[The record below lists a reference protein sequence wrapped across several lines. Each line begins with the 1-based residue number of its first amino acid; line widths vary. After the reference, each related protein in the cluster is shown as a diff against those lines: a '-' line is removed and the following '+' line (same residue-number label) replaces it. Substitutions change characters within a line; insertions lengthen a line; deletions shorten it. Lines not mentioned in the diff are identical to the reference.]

1 MSNSDVC
8 MIGMPVKDM
17 YGAPMGKVLGT
28 STDIDGSIQ
37 TVGINCGSEGLK
49 QIQHEQLVVKSE
61 VVIFIPKWRLDS
73 QRLLKEKE
81 LTVRRLTALM
91 EIVSDNDTMKS
102 DAELIHEKNRTKLMT
117 LQNTEEE
124 INSEL
129 EQRVAEINAQMK
141 AVKVLLF
148 DAKVQCKSNEISQE
162 TFEQVQQETD
172 EMLQHMKHEKDEIAK
187 VKSRLANLSIEDVL
201 TTEPAPQ
208 PIQDSAVSYLTNPDE
223 DEPIESRLPEP
234 PGTESSPSEQVYS
247 PPMTIPPQPEQ
258 KPEQKPEG
266 QTKSKEKFS
275 ESDWLKRMNQE

>member
-1 MSNSDVC
+1 MSNNDVS

-49 QIQHEQLVVKSE
+49 QIPHEQLVVKSE

-162 TFEQVQQETD
+162 TFNHVQTETD
-172 EMLQHMKHEKDEIAK
+172 EMLQHMNYEKDEISK
-187 VKSRLANLSIEDVL
+187 VKSRLTNLSIEDVL
-201 TTEPAPQ
+201 TTGPALH
-208 PIQDSAVSYLTNPDE
+208 PIQDSAVTYLTNPDE

-234 PGTESSPSEQVYS
+234 PGVESSSPEQVYS
-247 PPMTIPPQPEQ
+247 PPMTIPAQSEEKDKEEPAQQ
-258 KPEQKPEG
+258 
-266 QTKSKEKFS
+266 EKFS
-275 ESDWLKRMNQE
+275 ESAWLKRMNQE

>member
-1 MSNSDVC
+1 MSSSEVS

-49 QIQHEQLVVKSE
+49 QIPYEQLVVKSE

-91 EIVSDNDTMKS
+91 EIVSDNDTMSS
-102 DAELIHEKNRTKLMT
+102 DAELIHEKNKTKLLT
-117 LQNTEEE
+117 LQRTEEE

-129 EQRVAEINAQMK
+129 EARITEIDAQIK
-141 AVKVLLF
+141 SVKVLLF
-148 DAKVQCKSNEISQE
+148 DAKVQYKSNEISQE
-162 TFEQVQQETD
+162 TFEHVQKETD
-172 EMLQHMKHEKDEIAK
+172 EMLQHMKHEKDEITK
-187 VKSRLANLSIEDVL
+187 VKSRLSNLSIEDVL
-201 TTEPAPQ
+201 TTESASH
-208 PIQDSAVSYLTNPDE
+208 PIQDSAVSYLSNPNECDQT
-223 DEPIESRLPEP
+223 ESKLPEP
-234 PGTESSPSEQVYS
+234 PTSDPSSSGQICNPPMVMPAQPEPETTNTQSEQ
-247 PPMTIPPQPEQ
+247 E
-258 KPEQKPEG
+258 
-266 QTKSKEKFS
+266 EKFS

>member
-1 MSNSDVC
+1 
-8 MIGMPVKDM
+8 MPVKDM

-37 TVGINCGSEGLK
+37 TVGINCGSEGLR
-49 QIQHEQLVVKSE
+49 QISYDQLVVKSE

-91 EIVSDNDTMKS
+91 EIVSDNDTMKD

-117 LQNTEEE
+117 LQNTETE

-129 EQRVAEINAQMK
+129 EERVVEINSQMK

-172 EMLQHMKHEKDEIAK
+172 EMLQHMNYEKDEIGK
-187 VKSRLANLSIEDVL
+187 VKSRLTNLSIEDVL
-201 TTEPAPQ
+201 TTGPALH
-208 PIQDSAVSYLTNPDE
+208 PIQDSAVTYLTNPDGGE
-223 DEPIESRLPEP
+223 LIESRLPEP
-234 PGTESSPSEQVYS
+234 PGAESSSSEQVHN
-247 PPMTIPPQPEQ
+247 PPMIITESESSAHEEQ
-258 KPEQKPEG
+258 VSEK
-266 QTKSKEKFS
+266 KFS
-275 ESDWLKRMNQE
+275 ESDWLKRMNQD

>member
-1 MSNSDVC
+1 

-37 TVGINCGSEGLK
+37 TVVINCGSEGLK
-49 QIQHEQLVVKSE
+49 QIPYEQLVVKE
-61 VVIFIPKWRLDS
+61 AVIFIPKWRLDS

-81 LTVRRLTALM
+81 FTVRRLTALM
-91 EIVSDNDTMKS
+91 EVVSDNDTMKS

-117 LQNTEEE
+117 LQKTEEE

-129 EQRVAEINAQMK
+129 EQRVDEINSQMK
-141 AVKVLLF
+141 AIKVLLF

-162 TFEQVQQETD
+162 TFEQVQKETD

-201 TTEPAPQ
+201 TTESASQ
-208 PIQDSAVSYLTNPDE
+208 PIQDSAVSYLSHPEQTQVV
-223 DEPIESRLPEP
+223 ESRLPEP
-234 PGTESSPSEQVYS
+234 PQTKQIHS
-247 PPMTIPPQPEQ
+247 PPMMIPQES
-258 KPEQKPEG
+258 ESSDDNVSDE
-266 QTKSKEKFS
+266 KEKFS
-275 ESDWLKRMNQE
+275 ESSWLKRMNQE

>member
-1 MSNSDVC
+1 MSNNDVC

-49 QIQHEQLVVKSE
+49 QIPYEQLVVKE
-61 VVIFIPKWRLDS
+61 AVIFIPKWRLDS

-81 LTVRRLTALM
+81 FTVRRLTALM
-91 EIVSDNDTMKS
+91 EVVSDNDTMKS

-117 LQNTEEE
+117 LQKTEEE

-129 EQRVAEINAQMK
+129 EQRVDEINSQMK
-141 AVKVLLF
+141 AIKVLLF

-162 TFEQVQQETD
+162 TFEQVQKETD

-201 TTEPAPQ
+201 TTESASQ
-208 PIQDSAVSYLTNPDE
+208 PIQDSAVSYLSHPEQTQVV
-223 DEPIESRLPEP
+223 ESRLPEP
-234 PGTESSPSEQVYS
+234 PQTKQIHS
-247 PPMTIPPQPEQ
+247 PPMMIPQES
-258 KPEQKPEG
+258 ESSDDNVSDE
-266 QTKSKEKFS
+266 KEKFS
-275 ESDWLKRMNQE
+275 ESSWLKRMNQE

>member
-1 MSNSDVC
+1 

-49 QIQHEQLVVKSE
+49 QIPYEQLVVKE
-61 VVIFIPKWRLDS
+61 AVIFIPKWRLDS

-117 LQNTEEE
+117 LQKTEEE

-129 EQRVAEINAQMK
+129 EQRVDEINSQMK
-141 AVKVLLF
+141 AIKVLLF

-162 TFEQVQQETD
+162 TFEQVQKETD
-172 EMLQHMKHEKDEIAK
+172 EMLQHMQHEKDEIAK

-201 TTEPAPQ
+201 TTESASQ
-208 PIQDSAVSYLTNPDE
+208 PIQDSAVSYLSHPEQTQVV
-223 DEPIESRLPEP
+223 ESRLPEP
-234 PGTESSPSEQVYS
+234 PQTKQIHS
-247 PPMTIPPQPEQ
+247 PPMMIPQES
-258 KPEQKPEG
+258 ESSDDNVSDE
-266 QTKSKEKFS
+266 KEKFS
-275 ESDWLKRMNQE
+275 ESSWLKRMNQE

>member
-1 MSNSDVC
+1 MSNNEVS

-37 TVGINCGSEGLK
+37 TVGINCGSGGLK
-49 QIQHEQLVVKSE
+49 QIPNEQLVVKSE

-129 EQRVAEINAQMK
+129 DQRVGEINAQVK

-148 DAKVQCKSNEISQE
+148 DAKVQYKSNEISQE
-162 TFEQVQQETD
+162 TFDHVQQQTD
-172 EMLQHMKHEKDEIAK
+172 EMLQHMQHEKDEIAK

-201 TTEPAPQ
+201 TTGPTLH
-208 PIQDSAVSYLTNPDE
+208 PIQDSAVTYLTNPDE

-234 PGTESSPSEQVYS
+234 PGVESSSPEQVYS
-247 PPMTIPPQPEQ
+247 PPMTIP
-258 KPEQKPEG
+258 G
-266 QTKSKEKFS
+266 QSEEKDKEEPVQQEKFS
-275 ESDWLKRMNQE
+275 ESAWLKRMNQE

>member
-1 MSNSDVC
+1 MSNNEIT

-49 QIQHEQLVVKSE
+49 QIPYEQLVVKE
-61 VVIFIPKWRLDS
+61 AVIFIPKWRLDS

-81 LTVRRLTALM
+81 FTVRRLTALM
-91 EIVSDNDTMKS
+91 EVVSDNDTMKS

-117 LQNTEEE
+117 LQKTEEE

-129 EQRVAEINAQMK
+129 EQRVDEINSQMK
-141 AVKVLLF
+141 AIKVLLF

-162 TFEQVQQETD
+162 TFEQVQKETD

-201 TTEPAPQ
+201 TTESASQ
-208 PIQDSAVSYLTNPDE
+208 PIQDSAVSYLSHPQQE
-223 DEPIESRLPEP
+223 QIVESRLPQP
-234 PGTESSPSEQVYS
+234 PQSEQIYS
-247 PPMTIPPQPEQ
+247 PPMTMPNEPELSDNSISDEKQ
-258 KPEQKPEG
+258 
-266 QTKSKEKFS
+266 KFS
-275 ESDWLKRMNQE
+275 ESAWLKRMNQE

>member
-1 MSNSDVC
+1 MSTSENS

-49 QIQHEQLVVKSE
+49 QIPREQLVVKSE

-117 LQNTEEE
+117 LQKTEDE
-124 INSEL
+124 IHSEL
-129 EQRVAEINAQMK
+129 EERVAEINTQMK

-234 PGTESSPSEQVYS
+234 PGTESSPSEQVHN
-247 PPMTIPPQPEQ
+247 PPMTIPEQ
-258 KPEQKPEG
+258 ESPKDVVPVKE
-266 QTKSKEKFS
+266 EKFS

>member
-1 MSNSDVC
+1 MDNNDVS

-37 TVGINCGSEGLK
+37 TVGINCGSEGLR
-49 QIQHEQLVVKSE
+49 QIPYEQLVVKSE

-129 EQRVAEINAQMK
+129 EQRVIEINSQMK

-162 TFEQVQQETD
+162 TFEHVQTETD
-172 EMLQHMKHEKDEIAK
+172 EMLQHMNYEKDEIAK
-187 VKSRLANLSIEDVL
+187 VKSRLTNLSIEDVL
-201 TTEPAPQ
+201 TTGPAFH
-208 PIQDSAVSYLTNPDE
+208 PIQDSAVTYLETPKEN
-223 DEPIESRLPEP
+223 EPLESRLPEP
-234 PGTESSPSEQVYS
+234 PENSSSPSEEVHN
-247 PPMTIPPQPEQ
+247 PPMIITQSAESNNEQ
-258 KPEQKPEG
+258 KPQQETHQ
-266 QTKSKEKFS
+266 EKFS

>member
-1 MSNSDVC
+1 

-49 QIQHEQLVVKSE
+49 QIPYEQLVVKE
-61 VVIFIPKWRLDS
+61 AVIFIPKWRLDS

-117 LQNTEEE
+117 LQKTEEE

-129 EQRVAEINAQMK
+129 EQRVNEINSQMK

-162 TFEQVQQETD
+162 TFEQVQKETD
-172 EMLQHMKHEKDEIAK
+172 EMLQHMQHEKDEIAK
-187 VKSRLANLSIEDVL
+187 VKSRLTNLSIEDVL
-201 TTEPAPQ
+201 TTESASQ
-208 PIQDSAVSYLTNPDE
+208 PIQDSAVSYLSHPQQE
-223 DEPIESRLPEP
+223 QIVESRLPEP
-234 PGTESSPSEQVYS
+234 PQSEQICS
-247 PPMTIPPQPEQ
+247 PPMTMPNEPELSDNSISDEKQ
-258 KPEQKPEG
+258 
-266 QTKSKEKFS
+266 KFS
-275 ESDWLKRMNQE
+275 ESAWLKRMNQE

>member
-1 MSNSDVC
+1 

-49 QIQHEQLVVKSE
+49 QIPREQLVVKSE

-117 LQNTEEE
+117 LQKTEDE
-124 INSEL
+124 IHSEL
-129 EQRVAEINAQMK
+129 EERVAEINTQMK

>member
-1 MSNSDVC
+1 MSTNENS

-17 YGAPMGKVLGT
+17 YGAPMGKVLGP
-28 STDIDGSIQ
+28 STDIAGSIQ

-49 QIQHEQLVVKSE
+49 QIPYEQLVVKSE

-117 LQNTEEE
+117 LQKTEDE
-124 INSEL
+124 IHSEL
-129 EQRVAEINAQMK
+129 EERVAEINTQMK

-234 PGTESSPSEQVYS
+234 PGTESSPSEQVHS
-247 PPMTIPPQPEQ
+247 PPMTIPEH
-258 KPEQKPEG
+258 
-266 QTKSKEKFS
+266 
-275 ESDWLKRMNQE
+275 ESPIVEAPVQEE

>member
-1 MSNSDVC
+1 

-49 QIQHEQLVVKSE
+49 QIPYEQLVVKE
-61 VVIFIPKWRLDS
+61 AVIFIPKWRLDS

-81 LTVRRLTALM
+81 FTVRRLTALM
-91 EIVSDNDTMKS
+91 EVVSDNDTMKS

-117 LQNTEEE
+117 LQKTEEE

-129 EQRVAEINAQMK
+129 EQRVDEINSQMK
-141 AVKVLLF
+141 AIKVLLF

-162 TFEQVQQETD
+162 TFEQVQKETD

-201 TTEPAPQ
+201 TTESASQ
-208 PIQDSAVSYLTNPDE
+208 PIQDSAVSYLSHPEQTQVV
-223 DEPIESRLPEP
+223 ESRLPEP
-234 PGTESSPSEQVYS
+234 PQTKQIHS
-247 PPMTIPPQPEQ
+247 PPMMIPQES
-258 KPEQKPEG
+258 ESSDDNVSDE
-266 QTKSKEKFS
+266 KEKFS
-275 ESDWLKRMNQE
+275 ESSWLKSCLLYTSPSPRD

>member
-1 MSNSDVC
+1 MSTSENS

-49 QIQHEQLVVKSE
+49 QIPREQLVVKSE

-117 LQNTEEE
+117 LQKTEDE
-124 INSEL
+124 IHSEL
-129 EQRVAEINAQMK
+129 EERVAEINTQMK

-247 PPMTIPPQPEQ
+247 QPMTIPPEPES
-258 KPEQKPEG
+258 KPQEQSEHK
-266 QTKSKEKFS
+266 QKFS

>member
-1 MSNSDVC
+1 MSNNEVS

-37 TVGINCGSEGLK
+37 TVGINCGSGGLK
-49 QIQHEQLVVKSE
+49 QIPNEQLVVKSE

-129 EQRVAEINAQMK
+129 DQRVGEINAQVK

-148 DAKVQCKSNEISQE
+148 DAKVQYKSNEISQE
-162 TFEQVQQETD
+162 TFDHVQQQTD
-172 EMLQHMKHEKDEIAK
+172 EMLQHMQHEKDEIAK

-201 TTEPAPQ
+201 TTGPALH
-208 PIQDSAVSYLTNPDE
+208 PIQDSAVTYLTNPDE

-234 PGTESSPSEQVYS
+234 PGVESSSPEQVYS
-247 PPMTIPPQPEQ
+247 PPMTIPAQSEEKDKEEPAQQ
-258 KPEQKPEG
+258 
-266 QTKSKEKFS
+266 EKFS
-275 ESDWLKRMNQE
+275 ESAWLKRMNQE

>member
-1 MSNSDVC
+1 MDNNDAS

-28 STDIDGSIQ
+28 STDIDGSVQ
-37 TVGINCGSEGLK
+37 TVGINCGSDGLK
-49 QIQHEQLVVKSE
+49 QIPYEQLVVKSE
-61 VVIFIPKWRLDS
+61 AVIFIPKWRLDS

-102 DAELIHEKNRTKLMT
+102 DAELIHEKNRTKLVT

-129 EQRVAEINAQMK
+129 EQRVVEINSQMK
-141 AVKVLLF
+141 SVKVLLF

-162 TFEQVQQETD
+162 TFAQVQTESD
-172 EMLQHMKHEKDEIAK
+172 EMLQHMNYEKDEIGK

-201 TTEPAPQ
+201 TTGPALH
-208 PIQDSAVSYLTNPDE
+208 PIQDSAVTYLDNPYE
-223 DEPIESRLPEP
+223 GEPIESRLPEP
-234 PGTESSPSEQVYS
+234 PGTESSSSEQVHC
-247 PPMTIPPQPEQ
+247 PPMIISQPEEP
-258 KPEQKPEG
+258 KEEEQK
-266 QTKSKEKFS
+266 QKEKFS
-275 ESDWLKRMNQE
+275 ESDWLKRMNQG

>member
-1 MSNSDVC
+1 MSTSENS

-49 QIQHEQLVVKSE
+49 QIPREQLVVKSE

-117 LQNTEEE
+117 FQKTGDE
-124 INSEL
+124 IHSEL
-129 EQRVAEINAQMK
+129 EERVAEINTQMK
-141 AVKVLLF
+141 AVKFFCLMPKCN
-148 DAKVQCKSNEISQE
+148 AKAMRFLRKHSNR
-162 TFEQVQQETD
+162 FNKK
-172 EMLQHMKHEKDEIAK
+172 LMKC
-187 VKSRLANLSIEDVL
+187 
-201 TTEPAPQ
+201 
-208 PIQDSAVSYLTNPDE
+208 
-223 DEPIESRLPEP
+223 
-234 PGTESSPSEQVYS
+234 
-247 PPMTIPPQPEQ
+247 
-258 KPEQKPEG
+258 
-266 QTKSKEKFS
+266 FS
-275 ESDWLKRMNQE
+275 T

>member
-1 MSNSDVC
+1 MSNNEVT

-28 STDIDGSIQ
+28 STDIDGSIL

-49 QIQHEQLVVKSE
+49 QIPYEQLVVKE
-61 VVIFIPKWRLDS
+61 AVIFIPKWRLDS

-117 LQNTEEE
+117 LQKTEEE

-129 EQRVAEINAQMK
+129 EQRVGEINSQIK

-162 TFEQVQQETD
+162 TFEQVQKETD
-172 EMLQHMKHEKDEIAK
+172 EMLQHMQHEKDEIAK

-201 TTEPAPQ
+201 TTESASQ
-208 PIQDSAVSYLTNPDE
+208 PIQDSAVSYLSHPE
-223 DEPIESRLPEP
+223 QKQVVESRLPEP
-234 PGTESSPSEQVYS
+234 PQSEQIYS
-247 PPMTIPPQPEQ
+247 PPMTVTREPELSDNNISDEKQ
-258 KPEQKPEG
+258 
-266 QTKSKEKFS
+266 KFS
-275 ESDWLKRMNQE
+275 ESSWLKRMNQE

>member
-1 MSNSDVC
+1 MSNNDVC

-37 TVGINCGSEGLK
+37 TVGINCGSEGLR
-49 QIQHEQLVVKSE
+49 QIPYEQLVVKSE

-129 EQRVAEINAQMK
+129 EKRVAEINAQMK

-162 TFEQVQQETD
+162 TFNHVQTETD

-187 VKSRLANLSIEDVL
+187 VKSRLDNLSLEDMI
-201 TTEPAPQ
+201 PK
-208 PIQDSAVSYLTNPDE
+208 VSQSSVMPGTYQ
-223 DEPIESRLPEP
+223 ESSSENESVETRLPEP
-234 PGTESSPSEQVYS
+234 PSCEPSPQKSSKTQL
-247 PPMTIPPQPEQ
+247 MTIPPQ
-258 KPEQKPEG
+258 
-266 QTKSKEKFS
+266 KES
-275 ESDWLKRMNQE
+275 VPESDWLKRMNSQ

>member
-1 MSNSDVC
+1 MDNNDAS

-37 TVGINCGSEGLK
+37 TVGINCGSDGLK
-49 QIQHEQLVVKSE
+49 QISYEQLVVKAE

-102 DAELIHEKNRTKLMT
+102 DAELIHEKNRTKLVT

-129 EQRVAEINAQMK
+129 EQRVVEINSQMK
-141 AVKVLLF
+141 SVKVLLF

-162 TFEQVQQETD
+162 TFAQVQTESD
-172 EMLQHMKHEKDEIAK
+172 EMLQHMNYEKDEIGK

-201 TTEPAPQ
+201 TTGPALH
-208 PIQDSAVSYLTNPDE
+208 PIQDSAVTYLTNPDE

-234 PGTESSPSEQVYS
+234 PGVESSSPEQVYS
-247 PPMTIPPQPEQ
+247 PPMTIPAQSEEKDKEEPAQQ
-258 KPEQKPEG
+258 
-266 QTKSKEKFS
+266 EKFS
-275 ESDWLKRMNQE
+275 ESAWLKRMNQE

>member
-1 MSNSDVC
+1 MSSNDVS

-37 TVGINCGSEGLK
+37 TVGINCGSEGLR
-49 QIQHEQLVVKSE
+49 QISYEQLVVKSE

-91 EIVSDNDTMKS
+91 EIVSDNDTMKE

-117 LQNTEEE
+117 LQNTETE

-129 EQRVAEINAQMK
+129 EERVVEINSQMK

-172 EMLQHMKHEKDEIAK
+172 EMLQHMNYEKDEIGK
-187 VKSRLANLSIEDVL
+187 VKSRLTNLSIEDVL
-201 TTEPAPQ
+201 TTGPALH
-208 PIQDSAVSYLTNPDE
+208 PIQDSAVTYLTNPAGG
-223 DEPIESRLPEP
+223 EPIESRLPEP
-234 PGTESSPSEQVYS
+234 PGTESSSSEQVHN
-247 PPMTIPPQPEQ
+247 PPMIITETESPVHEEQ
-258 KPEQKPEG
+258 VSEK
-266 QTKSKEKFS
+266 KFS
-275 ESDWLKRMNQE
+275 ESDWLKRMNQD

>member
-1 MSNSDVC
+1 MSNNDVC

-129 EQRVAEINAQMK
+129 EKRVAEINAQMK

-162 TFEQVQQETD
+162 TFNHVQTETD
-172 EMLQHMKHEKDEIAK
+172 EMLQHMNYEKDEISK
-187 VKSRLANLSIEDVL
+187 VKSRLTNLSIEDVL
-201 TTEPAPQ
+201 TTGPATQ
-208 PIQDSAVSYLTNPDE
+208 PIQDSAVTYLTNPDE
-223 DEPIESRLPEP
+223 CEPIESRLPEP
-234 PGTESSPSEQVYS
+234 PGTESSSSEQVHN
-247 PPMTIPPQPEQ
+247 PPMIIPEQ
-258 KPEQKPEG
+258 DSPKGNVHVQE
-266 QTKSKEKFS
+266 EKFS
-275 ESDWLKRMNQE
+275 ESAWLKRMNQD

>member
-1 MSNSDVC
+1 MNNNEVS

-37 TVGINCGSEGLK
+37 TVGINCGSEGLR
-49 QIQHEQLVVKSE
+49 QISYEQLVVKSE

-91 EIVSDNDTMKS
+91 EIVSDNDTMKE

-117 LQNTEEE
+117 LQNTETE

-129 EQRVAEINAQMK
+129 EERVVEINSQMK

-172 EMLQHMKHEKDEIAK
+172 EMLQHMNYEKDEIGK
-187 VKSRLANLSIEDVL
+187 VKSRLTNLSIEDVL
-201 TTEPAPQ
+201 TTGPALH
-208 PIQDSAVSYLTNPDE
+208 PIQDSAVTYLTNPAGG
-223 DEPIESRLPEP
+223 EPIESRLPEP
-234 PGTESSPSEQVYS
+234 PGTESSSSEQVHN
-247 PPMTIPPQPEQ
+247 PPMIITETESPVHEEQ
-258 KPEQKPEG
+258 VSEK
-266 QTKSKEKFS
+266 KFS
-275 ESDWLKRMNQE
+275 ESDWLKRMNQD

>member
-1 MSNSDVC
+1 MSNNEVT

-49 QIQHEQLVVKSE
+49 QIPYEQLVVKE
-61 VVIFIPKWRLDS
+61 AVIFIPKWRLDS

-117 LQNTEEE
+117 LQKTEEE

-129 EQRVAEINAQMK
+129 EQRVDEINSQIK

-162 TFEQVQQETD
+162 TFEQVQKETD
-172 EMLQHMKHEKDEIAK
+172 EMLQHMQHEKDEIAK

-201 TTEPAPQ
+201 TTESASQ
-208 PIQDSAVSYLTNPDE
+208 PIQDSAVSYLSHPEQEQVVET
-223 DEPIESRLPEP
+223 RLPEP
-234 PGTESSPSEQVYS
+234 PQSEQIYS
-247 PPMTIPPQPEQ
+247 PPMTMTHEPELSDNNISDEKQ
-258 KPEQKPEG
+258 
-266 QTKSKEKFS
+266 KFS
-275 ESDWLKRMNQE
+275 ESSWLKRMNQE

>member
-1 MSNSDVC
+1 MSTSENS

-49 QIQHEQLVVKSE
+49 QIPREQLVVKSE

-117 LQNTEEE
+117 LQKTEDE
-124 INSEL
+124 IHSEL
-129 EQRVAEINAQMK
+129 EERVAEINTQMK

-234 PGTESSPSEQVYS
+234 PGTESSPSEQVHN
-247 PPMTIPPQPEQ
+247 PPMTIPEQ
-258 KPEQKPEG
+258 ESPKDEVPVKE
-266 QTKSKEKFS
+266 EKFS
-275 ESDWLKRMNQE
+275 ESDWLKRMNQD